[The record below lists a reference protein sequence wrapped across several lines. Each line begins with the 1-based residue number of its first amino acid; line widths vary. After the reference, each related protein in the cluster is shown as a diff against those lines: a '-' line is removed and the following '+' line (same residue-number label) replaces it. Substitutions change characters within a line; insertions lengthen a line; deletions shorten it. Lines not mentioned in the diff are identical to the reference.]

1 VDSSVVPELLKLGG
15 GEVMPPSVEEVRA
28 VVPNGDGAA
37 KSGLLAPGGVV
48 AQEVCDFL
56 ATLAATFPGSVV
68 D

>member
-15 GEVMPPSVEEVRA
+15 GEVVPPSIEEVRD
-28 VVPNGDGAA
+28 VVPFGDGAA

-48 AQEVCDFL
+48 AREVCDFL
-56 ATLAATFPGSVV
+56 ATLAAAYPGFPV